1 MQTYTREEQCRLWLQ
16 SAPSLSWRTRE
27 ALLTYFGCAES
38 IFEQMGP
45 TVQMMAGDKAY
56 AELQQ
61 MKTVGLDALIDRLHR
76 CGAEII
82 FCGRAGYPALLGEI
96 NDPPHALCDGAQSLT
111 PEQFAETAAGCLRI
125 REAIQP

>member
-61 MKTVGLDALIDRLHR
+61 MKTAGLDALIDRLHR
-76 CGAEII
+76 CGS
-82 FCGRAGYPALLGEI
+82 PAVADDQHLFSI
-96 NDPPHALCDGAQSLT
+96 HAHTVFSDHIL
-111 PEQFAETAAGCLRI
+111 ETGVICVV
-125 REAIQP
+125 AI

>member
-61 MKTVGLDALIDRLHR
+61 MKTAGRISGPPWRNQRSAARAVYPRHA
-76 CGAEII
+76 CG
-82 FCGRAGYPALLGEI
+82 G
-96 NDPPHALCDGAQSLT
+96 SL
-111 PEQFAETAAGCLRI
+111 
-125 REAIQP
+125 

>member
-82 FCGRAGYPALLGEI
+82 FLRAGRISGPPWRNQRSAARAVYPR
-96 NDPPHALCDGAQSLT
+96 HACGGSL
-111 PEQFAETAAGCLRI
+111 
-125 REAIQP
+125 

>member
-96 NDPPHALCDGAQSLT
+96 NDPPHACGGSL
-111 PEQFAETAAGCLRI
+111 
-125 REAIQP
+125 

>member
-61 MKTVGLDALIDRLHR
+61 MKTAGLDALIDRQ
-76 CGAEII
+76 
-82 FCGRAGYPALLGEI
+82 ALRWSAAW
-96 NDPPHALCDGAQSLT
+96 HAALIPRRMKA
-111 PEQFAETAAGCLRI
+111 R
-125 REAIQP
+125 